1 MLMILCS
8 WLVIGI
14 AALIFGK
21 AIVDRIWHDDI
32 KTMGKADI
40 YIMTGL
46 IFLNLYAQFFSLFY
60 KVAGIA
66 CTILGVCGCGI
77 LISWAIGC
85 IRRKENPVHVRYL
98 KEHPYRTAALL
109 LCILATMVWTAQVA
123 GHYDTG
129 LYHAQAIHWI
139 EEYGVVPGL
148 GNLHMRLAYNS
159 AFMSLQA
166 LFSLQWLLGQSL
178 HTLNGFLCVFG
189 IGYAVMTIR
198 RHQDQSWRTSDL
210 LKCAGVIY
218 IVTARY
224 NISSSGTDIWA
235 LFLAVYV
242 CTKWCEF
249 AEAEVCSAAPWCF
262 VCLTGIYALTV
273 KLSAA
278 VIVLLTVYPMYLL
291 IRKRDIRRIA
301 QNAVAAVL
309 IVLPFLLR
317 NVIISGYL
325 IYPYAGIDLF
335 QVDWK
340 MDRSVLASDSMDIK
354 MYGRGI
360 TDINEYGTPLSKWL
374 PHWFGRQE
382 PVNQILIAVGMICA
396 IGLIYRLWKYIC
408 ARQTRE
414 IIFIITVLLSLAFW
428 FVTAP
433 LMRYG
438 IVYFMIVT
446 AVFTGEMNKRKR
458 NVNINRIVSAAL
470 VLVMIPVCWSYISK
484 LGTLPEMEPGL
495 WVKQE
500 QYPAWPAVE
509 RQVGNVTVWVPEEGD
524 LLGYFAFPG
533 TSARKQLPNLGLR
546 GDGFREGFCYMQETE
561 D

>member
-8 WLVIGI
+8 WLVIGT

-32 KTMGKADI
+32 KTMGKTDI

-46 IFLNLYAQFFSLFY
+46 VFLNIYAQFFSLFY

-66 CTILGVCGCGI
+66 CTILGVCGGGI
-77 LISWAIGC
+77 LIIRVIGC
-85 IRRKENPVHVRYL
+85 IRRRESPVHVGFL
-98 KEHPYRTAALL
+98 KKHPCRTAVMI

-166 LFSLQWLLGQSL
+166 LFSLQWLSGQSL

-189 IGYAVMTIR
+189 IGYAVMTTR
-198 RHQDQSWRTSDL
+198 LQRDQAWKTSDL
-210 LKCAGVIY
+210 LKCVGVIY

-224 NISSSGTDIWA
+224 SISSSGTDIWA

-249 AEAEVCSAAPWCF
+249 AEAEEQSAGPWCF
-262 VCLTGIYALTV
+262 VCLVGIYALTV

-278 VIVLLTVYPMYLL
+278 VIVMLTIYPMYLL
-291 IRKRDIRRIA
+291 IRQRDIRRIVG
-301 QNAVAAVL
+301 NAAAAVT

-360 TDINEYGTPLSKWL
+360 TDIHEYDTPLSKWV

-382 PVNQILIAVGMICA
+382 TADQILIVIGAVCA
-396 IGLIYRLWKYIC
+396 VGLIYRLWKYIR
-408 ARQTRE
+408 ARQIRE
-414 IIFIITVLLSLAFW
+414 AIFTVTVLLSLAFW

-438 IVYFMIVT
+438 IVYLMIVT
-446 AVFTGEMNKRKR
+446 AVCAGEIIKRKQS
-458 NVNINRIVSAAL
+458 VNFNRIISV
-470 VLVMIPVCWSYISK
+470 VLILISIPVCWNYISK
-484 LGTLPEMEPGL
+484 VGTLCEAEPGL

-500 QYPAWPAVE
+500 EYPAWPAVQ
-509 RQVGNVTVWVPEEGD
+509 RQVGNLTIWVPEEGD

-546 GDGFREGFCYMQETE
+546 GESFHEGFCYIPKTE

>member
-8 WLVIGI
+8 WLVIGT

-32 KTMGKADI
+32 NTMGKTDI

-46 IFLNLYAQFFSLFY
+46 VFLNIYAQFFSLFY

-66 CTILGVCGCGI
+66 CTILGVCGGGI
-77 LISWAIGC
+77 LIIRVIGC
-85 IRRKENPVHVRYL
+85 IRRRESPVHVGFL
-98 KEHPYRTAALL
+98 KEHPCRTAVMI
-109 LCILATMVWTAQVA
+109 LCILATTVWTAQVA

-189 IGYAVMTIR
+189 IGYAVMTTR
-198 RHQDQSWRTSDL
+198 LQRDQAWKTSDL
-210 LKCAGVIY
+210 LKCVGVIY

-224 NISSSGTDIWA
+224 SISSSGTDIWA

-249 AEAEVCSAAPWCF
+249 AEAEEQSAAPWCYA
-262 VCLTGIYALTV
+262 CLVGIYALTV

-291 IRKRDIRRIA
+291 IRQRDIRRIVG
-301 QNAVAAVL
+301 NAVAAVT

-360 TDINEYGTPLSKWL
+360 TDIHEYDTPLSKWV

-382 PVNQILIAVGMICA
+382 TVDQILIVIGVACA
-396 IGLIYRLWKYIC
+396 AGLIYRLWKYIR
-408 ARQTRE
+408 ARQIRE
-414 IIFIITVLLSLAFW
+414 MIFTATVLLSLAFW

-438 IVYFMIVT
+438 VVYLMIVT
-446 AVFTGEMNKRKR
+446 AVYAGEIIKRKR
-458 NVNINRIVSAAL
+458 SVNLNRIISA
-470 VLVMIPVCWSYISK
+470 VLILISIPVCWNYISK
-484 LGTLPEMEPGL
+484 MGTLREAEPGL

-500 QYPAWPAVE
+500 EYPAWPAVQ
-509 RQVGNVTVWVPEEGD
+509 RQVGNLTIWVPEEGD

-546 GDGFREGFCYMQETE
+546 GESFQEGFCYIPKT
-561 D
+561 DD